1 MADTQDKILEDL
13 QMFMQM
19 SKSTAPN
26 ISTLARQ
33 GSDKLVQDFLT
44 DNIKMHSTG
53 PMARMSQLYF
63 ASFWGKKDTVGEILE
78 AGTNPNL
85 QNERTLWT
93 PLHAAT
99 FQEHGPVV
107 MTLLEYGAQP
117 ELPDSENRTP
127 ADFASASDKI
137 WPFFAALGVPRTSRA
152 ELVSKEIL
160 RPGSGIREERQP
172 GYGINMAD
180 YKSSQNKDEQ
190 SNNFLAAMSGD
201 VLADESDHAGLYD
214 PRQGPQVSQPQFSL
228 WKK

>member
-1 MADTQDKILEDL
+1 MAADQDKILEDL
-13 QMFMQM
+13 QSLMQVK
-19 SKSTAPN
+19 KSSDLN

-33 GSDKLVQDFLT
+33 GTDKLVQDFLT
-44 DNIKMHSTG
+44 DNVKIQSTG
-53 PMARMSQLYF
+53 PMAKMSQLYF
-63 ASFWGKKDTVGEILE
+63 ASFWGQKDSVRQLLE

-85 QNERTLWT
+85 QNEGTLWT

-127 ADFASASDKI
+127 SDFASASDKI

-180 YKSSQNKDEQ
+180 YKSSQHKDDQ
-190 SNNFLAAMSGD
+190 SNNFMAAMSGD
-201 VLADESDHAGLYD
+201 VLADETDQFGIHD
-214 PRQGPQVSQPQFSL
+214 PRHNSQPQFSV
-228 WKK
+228 WK